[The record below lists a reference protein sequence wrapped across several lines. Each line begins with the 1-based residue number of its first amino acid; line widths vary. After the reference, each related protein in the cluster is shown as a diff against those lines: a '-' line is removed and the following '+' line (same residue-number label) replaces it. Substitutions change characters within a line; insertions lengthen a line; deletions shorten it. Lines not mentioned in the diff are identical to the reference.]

1 MVRRSQGFLE
11 VREVT
16 NTSFDNRCEYARSI
30 IELAVKSCS
39 EAIFEP
45 LLGHG
50 KSPCFLRCCV
60 FALVGVDSAC
70 VDFAVVDVGKIME

>member
-1 MVRRSQGFLE
+1 MVSSSRKLLE

-39 EAIFEP
+39 EAVFEP
-45 LLGHG
+45 SLGHG

-60 FALVGVDSAC
+60 FALVGVDSAG

>member
-1 MVRRSQGFLE
+1 MRRSSRGLPE

-16 NTSFDNRCEYARSI
+16 NTSFDNHFEYARSI
-30 IELAVKSCS
+30 IKLEAKSCS
-39 EAIFEP
+39 ETSFEP
-45 LLGHG
+45 SLGHG

-60 FALVGVDSAC
+60 FALVGVDSAG

>member
-1 MVRRSQGFLE
+1 MRRSSRGLPE

-30 IELAVKSCS
+30 IELAVRSCS
-39 EAIFEP
+39 ETSFEP
-45 LLGHG
+45 SLGHG

-60 FALVGVDSAC
+60 FALVGVDSAG